1 MARIE
6 INGAP
11 EELERVAVFLKKNN
25 IKFGVVDDFANY
37 SSEESLEYKEL
48 MLKYND

>member
-11 EELERVAVFLKKNN
+11 EELERVAVFLKANN
-25 IKFGVVDDFANY
+25 IKFGVVDNFANY
-37 SSEESLEYKEL
+37 TLEESLKYKEL
-48 MLKYND
+48 MIKYKD